1 MEEGATKGKRRDDAL
16 PYFISTAVASERRLL
31 VLSLSTE
38 NSNSL
43 RSESNTNSSSEIYG
57 VSYGIGSKS
66 EIIAS
71 QRSEVLSTSSGYIQR
86 LQR

>member
-1 MEEGATKGKRRDDAL
+1 MEEGATKGKRHDEAI
-16 PYFISTAVASERRLL
+16 PYFISTFVASERRPL

-38 NSNSL
+38 NSSSL
-43 RSESNTNSSSEIYG
+43 RRESNTNSSSEIYG

-66 EIIAS
+66 EIMAS
-71 QRSEVLSTSSGYIQR
+71 RRSEVLSSSFGSMQR